1 MYALGNNLT
10 FAMGPLASFK
20 LKVIKFAIVD
30 LPAPCSIRYCIVRAY
45 MHVLCKIYKKEREL
59 PMQNIEV

>member
-1 MYALGNNLT
+1 MYAPGNNLT

-30 LPAPCSIRYCIVRAY
+30 LPVPRSIIGIALYERI
-45 MHVLCKIYKKEREL
+45 HVLCKIYKKEREL